1 MSKRYSGKSGKD
13 RSLNKKPKLSKK
25 TKKIKRNNMNQFI
38 VIEGDHKDPN
48 DFATLDKG
56 TENIYGPFE
65 NKEKADN
72 MAKTSNT
79 EKYR

>member
-1 MSKRYSGKSGKD
+1 MS
-13 RSLNKKPKLSKK
+13 
-25 TKKIKRNNMNQFI
+25 QFI

-65 NKEKADN
+65 NKEKADD
-72 MAKTSNT
+72 MAKHLI
-79 EKYR
+79 